1 MHLPQQFMIYQKE
14 QKKIHLEKK
23 MLKKIPV
30 LMALMDIQ
38 KKLLKII

>member
-1 MHLPQQFMIYQKE
+1 MHLPQQFMIYQRE
-14 QKKIHLEKK
+14 PKKIRLERK
-23 MLKKIPV
+23 MLKKIPA